1 MRKALEATGVE
12 FTNGKRPEGEVA
24 GVNIR
29 RTDNA
34 EILRKGGLGNQWL

>member
-29 RTDNA
+29 EQIT
-34 EILRKGGLGNQWL
+34 RKFCGRVA